1 MSGSENKILLL
12 QILRCLGE
20 DLDTWK
26 EVGRLNGYLVLFGIL
41 EYPKTDVDL
50 KREVL
55 LTFQDLLS
63 RANEEQT
70 DLSQEASAPWKKK
83 ITSAVGE
90 VRSAVFNWRV
100 FKV

>member
-1 MSGSENKILLL
+1 MNGSENKILVL

-20 DLDTWK
+20 DLDSWT

-41 EYPKTDVDL
+41 EYPKTDPDL

-55 LTFQDLLS
+55 VTFQDLLA
-63 RANEEQT
+63 RANEEQS
-70 DLSQEASAPWKKK
+70 DLTQEATPWRKK

-90 VRSAVFNWRV
+90 VRSAVFSWRV